1 MKKIVYSLILLAF
14 AGMSCEDDSTA
25 DISRITYY
33 PTFSMEGDDVLVH
46 IAGDPYTDPGVTA
59 LEGEDEIEVTK
70 SVVQSKFIVPG
81 MTQPGD
87 VQYATLS
94 EVDED
99 VPGMY
104 TVTYTAVNKDG
115 YSGTTQRIVFVL
127 ADEPD
132 PSVDLSGTYT
142 SGTSPT
148 SVVTKVADGVFFAT
162 NVWGGG
168 STVRIG
174 AYVLTS
180 DGVNLNVP
188 QQDTQTRIFGYGTR
202 NGAGTWSMSMS
213 RPLFSPPLIDLAKV
227 WTKQ

>member
-1 MKKIVYSLILLAF
+1 MKKIVYGLILMAF

-25 DISRITYY
+25 DISRITNY
-33 PTFSMEGDDVLVH
+33 PTFTMEGDAILVH
-46 IAGDPYTDPGVTA
+46 VAGEPYSDPGVTA
-59 LEGEDEIEVTK
+59 LEGENEITVTK
-70 SVVQSKFIVPG
+70 TVIQSKFIEPG
-81 MTQPGD
+81 MTQPED

-94 EVDED
+94 EIDED

-104 TVTYTAVNKDG
+104 TVTYTAVNQDG
-115 YSGTTQRIVFVL
+115 YSGTTERIVFVL
-127 ADEPD
+127 DGEPD

-142 SGTSPT
+142 SGSSPT
-148 SVVTKVADGVFFAT
+148 SVVTKVADGVFLAT